1 MGQVNPFGRVL
12 TSNHAGSLHE
22 QIVGQHTHGTTWGSS
37 IDIEGLAIFADHLQ
51 AHRVERLSTGMQ
63 LWQTSACTTT
73 HHDGMCL
80 DVGIA
85 QHAPQ
90 GKVQRGTVGRTFLLQ
105 FSFPDGKDAEVA
117 VPREVVLQQFPK
129 PGSALLHREG
139 VGQIEGG
146 LFLCQWIVHL
156 VELAEV
162 LILHQHAIDLLPRRR
177 EASAPAVGEFYP
189 VEVMHHLC
197 QEVLHAI
204 YPVIILDHGQ
214 TGAEELVH
222 ASLYRSRTLRC
233 RECECRDVN
242 ILVEQD
248 DAAVFDMEIEPCR
261 NHQGIFGVE
270 DGHLLA
276 LGIPVA
282 DGEIIVAVAFVFIF
296 DHRPHLD
303 IGDREFHLAILVV
316 DAFLALQV
324 IGHLRTHHL
333 PAFQVVRCG
342 LDARHAFIARLLRRV
357 VEDHLHIALL
367 DAFRLKDF
375 DALLY
380 LIDDS
385 EIVTRLFKLR
395 FRVAI

>member
-37 IDIEGLAIFADHLQ
+37 IDIERFAIFADHLQ

-63 LWQTSACTTT
+63 LGQTSARTTT

-90 GKVQRGTVGRTFLLQ
+90 GKVQRGTVGRAFLLQ
-105 FSFPDGKDAEVA
+105 FSFPDGIDSEVA
-117 VPREVVLQQFPK
+117 VPREVALQQFPK

-177 EASAPAVGEFYP
+177 EASAPTVGEFYP
-189 VEVMHHLC
+189 VEVMHHLGH
-197 QEVLHAI
+197 EVLHAI
-204 YPVIILDHGQ
+204 YPVIILHHGQ

-222 ASLYRSRTLRC
+222 ASLYRSRTLRG
-233 RECECRDVN
+233 RE
-242 ILVEQD
+242 
-248 DAAVFDMEIEPCR
+248 
-261 NHQGIFGVE
+261 
-270 DGHLLA
+270 
-276 LGIPVA
+276 
-282 DGEIIVAVAFVFIF
+282 
-296 DHRPHLD
+296 
-303 IGDREFHLAILVV
+303 RE
-316 DAFLALQV
+316 
-324 IGHLRTHHL
+324 
-333 PAFQVVRCG
+333 
-342 LDARHAFIARLLRRV
+342 
-357 VEDHLHIALL
+357 
-367 DAFRLKDF
+367 
-375 DALLY
+375 
-380 LIDDS
+380 
-385 EIVTRLFKLR
+385 
-395 FRVAI
+395 